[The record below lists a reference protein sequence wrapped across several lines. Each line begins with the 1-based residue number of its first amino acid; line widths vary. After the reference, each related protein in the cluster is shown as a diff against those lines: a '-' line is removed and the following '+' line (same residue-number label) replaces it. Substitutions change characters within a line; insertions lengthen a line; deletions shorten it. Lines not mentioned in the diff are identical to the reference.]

1 MHDSLTLAALTPNP
15 LALPCAHDLYFELS
29 ERTPAAD
36 QRVRARHFLQ
46 RQLDAAAG
54 MTCPLP
60 DAARDLAQWMQAS
73 TEQAGEAY
81 GEYLRGRR
89 GGEARRFFPSRAHA
103 MGFLRTVAPTKL
115 VDGAWLFGTIER
127 WDDAAFRPLI
137 TTYLEELGA
146 GIPSKNHVAI
156 YRRLLTAMG
165 CEDWRSL
172 PERNFIQGAIQLA
185 LGWNAAHFLPELIG
199 FNLGYEQLPLHL
211 LITSYELNELGID
224 PYYFVLHITVDNAST
239 GHAVKAIEALNALM
253 PRLEDGADFYR
264 RVKNGFRLNELG
276 AGTNDVIAA
285 FDLDAELCRI
295 LVQKSVV
302 GKNMHSDYCRVA
314 GRTIND
320 WLSIPEQVPAFLRNL
335 VSARWIVRG
344 APAEESRFWRLI
356 HGEHAEMFGVFN
368 AYEQEVLRCWIED
381 PAHCPGNSAVPA
393 ARPLPHR
400 ALRRRSEAGFP
411 GPVHANRSTVRPLLR
426 GHPENALPETGFGS
440 ELRLLERQLARMGS
454 KQEAMHHLAAL
465 MSPANHHTPV
475 GLMATRIFQRM
486 LD

>member
-1 MHDSLTLAALTPNP
+1 MHDSFA
-15 LALPCAHDLYFELS
+15 CAVHAPTRLDRTSARELYFELS

-36 QRVRARHFLQ
+36 QRVAARHFLQ

-54 MTCPLP
+54 MACPLP
-60 DAARDLAQWMQAS
+60 DAPRDLVQWMHTS
-73 TEQAGEAY
+73 TEQAGAAY
-81 GEYLRGRR
+81 SEYLRGRR
-89 GGEARRFFPSRAHA
+89 GGEARRFFPTRAHA
-103 MGFLRTVAPTKL
+103 MAFLRTVAPTKL
-115 VDGAWLFGTIER
+115 VDGAWLYGTIER

-137 TTYLEELGA
+137 TTYLEELGD
-146 GIPSKNHVAI
+146 GIPNRNHVAI
-156 YRRLLTAMG
+156 YQRLLTTMG

-172 PERNFIQGAIQLA
+172 PDRNFIQGAIQLA

-224 PYYFVLHITVDNAST
+224 PCYFALHVTVDNAST
-239 GHAVKAIEALNALM
+239 GHAVKAIQALHALM
-253 PRLEDGADFYR
+253 PRLDDGADFYR

-276 AGTNDVIAA
+276 AGTNDVIAS
-285 FDLDAELCRI
+285 FDLDAELSRI
-295 LVQKSVV
+295 LVQKSIV

-314 GRTIND
+314 GRTVND
-320 WLSIPEQVPAFLRNL
+320 WLSVPEQVPAFLQNL
-335 VSARWIVRG
+335 VSSRWIVRG

-356 HGEHAEMFGVFN
+356 HGDHAEMFGVFN
-368 AYEQEVLRCWIED
+368 SYEQEVLRCWIED
-381 PAHCPGNSAVPA
+381 PIDCPGNPAALA

-411 GPVHANRSTVRPLLR
+411 APAHPNQATVRPLLR
-426 GHPENALPETGFGS
+426 GHPENAKPATGFGT
-440 ELRLLERQLARMGS
+440 ELRLLEHQLEGMES
-454 KQEAMHHLAAL
+454 KQEAMRHLAAL